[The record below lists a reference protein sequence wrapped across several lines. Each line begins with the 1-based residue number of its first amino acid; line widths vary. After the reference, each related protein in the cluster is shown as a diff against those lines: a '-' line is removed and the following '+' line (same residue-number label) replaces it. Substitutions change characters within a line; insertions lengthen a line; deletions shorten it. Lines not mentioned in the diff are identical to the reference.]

1 MFVRAFATLAVTGVL
16 CSMSVVLADDIE
28 PGLWKTTTRVD
39 TGGGVIGPPRESRK
53 CLTPD
58 ETRDLAK
65 TFSPVSRTINS
76 ECAPLE
82 SSLVGGNLKWKL
94 VCKGQLDME
103 LTGDFTFDKPH
114 HYTATVTSK
123 AAMAG
128 MPVANSKTM
137 LEAERVSECP

>member
-1 MFVRAFATLAVTGVL
+1 MFVRGVALLVSIGIL
-16 CSMSVVLADDIE
+16 CGTSVVHADGIE

-39 TGGGVIGPPRESRK
+39 TGNGVIGPPRESQK
-53 CLTPD
+53 CLTPE

-65 TFSPVSRTINS
+65 TFSPVSRTVNS

-82 SSLVGGNLKWKL
+82 SSLVAGNLKWKL

-103 LTGDFTFDKPH
+103 LTGDFNFDKPR
-114 HYTATVTSK
+114 HYTAMVTSK

-128 MPVANSKTM
+128 QQVANSKTM
-137 LEAERVSECP
+137 LEAEWVSECP

>member
-1 MFVRAFATLAVTGVL
+1 MLVRTVAATAVGFLFWTSLA
-16 CSMSVVLADDIE
+16 SADGIE
-28 PGLWKTTTRVD
+28 PGLWRITSRIES
-39 TGGGVIGPPRESRK
+39 GAALGPPRESQK
-53 CLTPD
+53 CLTSED
-58 ETRDLAK
+58 TRDLAK
-65 TFSPVSRTINS
+65 TFSPVSRTVNS

-103 LTGDFTFDKPH
+103 LTGDFSFDQPR

-137 LEAERVSECP
+137 LEAEWVSECP

>member
-1 MFVRAFATLAVTGVL
+1 VVVRAVVIFAAIGIL
-16 CSMSVVLADDIE
+16 CWVPVAHADDIE

-39 TGGGVIGPPRESRK
+39 TGNGVIGPPRESQK

-65 TFSPVSRTINS
+65 TFSPVSRTVNS

-82 SSLVGGNLKWKL
+82 SNLVGGILKWKL

-103 LTGDFTFDKPH
+103 LTGEFNFDKPR

-128 MPVANSKTM
+128 MPITNSKTM
-137 LEAERVSECP
+137 LEAEWVSECP

>member
-1 MFVRAFATLAVTGVL
+1 VYVRSVALSAAIGIL
-16 CSMSVVLADDIE
+16 CWASVVHADGIE

-39 TGGGVIGPPRESRK
+39 AGGGVIGPPRASQK
-53 CLTPD
+53 CLTPE

-82 SSLVGGNLKWKL
+82 SSLVDGNLKWKL

-103 LTGDFTFDKPH
+103 LTGEFSFDKPR

-128 MPVANSKTM
+128 QQVANSKTM
-137 LEAERVSECP
+137 LEAEWVSECP

>member
-1 MFVRAFATLAVTGVL
+1 V
-16 CSMSVVLADDIE
+16 
-28 PGLWKTTTRVD
+28 
-39 TGGGVIGPPRESRK
+39 
-53 CLTPD
+53 
-58 ETRDLAK
+58 
-65 TFSPVSRTINS
+65 NS

-103 LTGDFTFDKPH
+103 LTGEFSFDKPR

-128 MPVANSKTM
+128 QQVANSKTM
-137 LEAERVSECP
+137 LEAEWVSECP

>member
-1 MFVRAFATLAVTGVL
+1 MRALAIFAVIGAL
-16 CSMSVVLADDIE
+16 CGTSPSYADGIE

-39 TGGGVIGPPRESRK
+39 TGNGVIGPPRESQK
-53 CLTPD
+53 CLTP
-58 ETRDLAK
+58 EEARDLAK

-82 SSLVGGNLKWKL
+82 SSLVDGNLKWRL

-103 LTGDFTFDKPH
+103 LTGDFSFDKPR
-114 HYTATVTSK
+114 HYSATVTSR

-128 MPVANSKTM
+128 QQVANSKTM
-137 LEAERVSECP
+137 LEAEWVSECP

>member
-1 MFVRAFATLAVTGVL
+1 MFVRAFATLACYLGVL

-28 PGLWKTTTRVD
+28 PGLWKDHHAGRHRRWRNWAAARV
-39 TGGGVIGPPRESRK
+39 RRK

-58 ETRDLAK
+58 ESCDLAK

-94 VCKGQLDME
+94 VCKGQLDM
-103 LTGDFTFDKPH
+103 D
-114 HYTATVTSK
+114 S
-123 AAMAG
+123 
-128 MPVANSKTM
+128 
-137 LEAERVSECP
+137 